1 MEKTAVA
8 EEAMHSVRGELLAGV
23 SDASIKMFAKKHL
36 KPMRKGETSLGSLHN
51 VETQRL
57 YVLHDRLEKLHVEGH
72 VKAELAET
80 DEERDA
86 AHDAAERYNE
96 YGVMVRRMAWCQIHE
111 DIGGYWADDCSIRED
126 WVIVRVAPEEKSGPP
141 AEIVERLKQA
151 FGPGF
156 SIGRIEIQG
165 EEE

>member
-1 MEKTAVA
+1 MN
-8 EEAMHSVRGELLAGV
+8 SVRELLAGV
-23 SDASIKMFAKKHL
+23 SDAYIKRFAKNRL

-57 YVLHDRLEKLHVEGH
+57 YVLHDRIEKLHMEGH

-80 DEERDA
+80 DEEKEA
-86 AHDAAERYNE
+86 ALHVAERYKE
-96 YGVMVRRMAWCQIHE
+96 YSKMTRRLAWCQIHE
-111 DIGGYWADDCSIRED
+111 DIGGYWADNCSIRED

-141 AEIVERLKQA
+141 ADIMERLTQA

-156 SIGRIEIQG
+156 VGRIEIQQ
-165 EEE
+165 EEED